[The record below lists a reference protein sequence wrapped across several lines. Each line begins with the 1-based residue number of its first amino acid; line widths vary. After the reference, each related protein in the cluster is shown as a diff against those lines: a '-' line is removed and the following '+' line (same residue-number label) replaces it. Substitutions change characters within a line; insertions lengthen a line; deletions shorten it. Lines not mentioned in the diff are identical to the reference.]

1 MSSSDSFSDIDCIS
15 INSFYSFSDKE
26 SDDSSFESINNDN
39 NDNNDI
45 INNELTFDDL
55 ENEIYV
61 KLLYYNY
68 ENNYKNI
75 INDEIKI
82 INFFNDK
89 AFNNILKFIFNKRK
103 EKLTKEYCELM
114 IKNI

>member
-1 MSSSDSFSDIDCIS
+1 MNSSDSFSDIDSIS
-15 INSFYSFSDKE
+15 INSFYSFSDEE
-26 SDDSSFESINNDN
+26 SDNSSFESIN

-89 AFNNILKFIFNKRK
+89 SFNNILKFIFNRRK